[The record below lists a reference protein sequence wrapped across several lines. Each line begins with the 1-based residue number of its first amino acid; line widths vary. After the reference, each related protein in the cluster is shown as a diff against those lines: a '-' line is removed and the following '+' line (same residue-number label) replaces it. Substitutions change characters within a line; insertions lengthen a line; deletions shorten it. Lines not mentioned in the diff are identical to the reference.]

1 MIKLFQ
7 NRRILLNILVESI
20 SAINTY
26 VDTYE
31 NDVDESEIVTGQMF
45 GTLYLLNNNE
55 KIDQEDSVDVEER
68 VVEQHIQ
75 EPEWYGLENLAAF
88 IEFRLQ
94 KKENLS
100 YIPDTSDMSN
110 SWVNHLSEGG
120 LLKPNEDFL
129 TKCNELDHIF
139 NNFIGGTLKL
149 SNNYLNALMN
159 LAESVNVQYNELD
172 FYMKVCKRLKRNETS
187 NSTSFNMSVSA
198 VELARA
204 ENAIVMI
211 GNIIFIVNR
220 CLFSPN
226 NKKVSSRVPLGLAQ
240 ICDFTEPE

>member
-1 MIKLFQ
+1 MGRNDKIISESANIAKVGDAP
-7 NRRILLNILVESI
+7 NILVESI
-20 SAINTY
+20 STINTY
-26 VDTYE
+26 ADTYE

-45 GTLYLLNNNE
+45 GTLDLLNNNE

-75 EPEWYGLENLAAF
+75 ELEWYGLENLAGI

-94 KKENLS
+94 KKENLG

-139 NNFIGGTLKL
+139 NNFIGETLKL
-149 SNNYLNALMN
+149 PDNYLKALMN
-159 LAESVNVQYNELD
+159 LAESVNVSIEVKHLFFRCKMYFKLRKLNKD
-172 FYMKVCKRLKRNETS
+172 MKEKSKVKKRKMTK
-187 NSTSFNMSVSA
+187 
-198 VELARA
+198 
-204 ENAIVMI
+204 
-211 GNIIFIVNR
+211 II
-220 CLFSPN
+220 
-226 NKKVSSRVPLGLAQ
+226 Q
-240 ICDFTEPE
+240 